1 VAAGRNTKSVVWR
14 KNKLYIKHLIN
25 NKVTTVIDGVNMI
38 QIQCTGKIIKEFEI
52 EAKEYNIQD
61 ELYKWHANLF
71 MVDDIKCSILIN
83 DLSYYGFI
91 IYDIGD
97 DFTVA
102 VKEAIRKNLL
112 AQYASKEQVDEYL
125 DNEIVF
131 SKTSNKKVIGKM
143 NALAQYALHSF
154 AYGEEDIDR
163 LNLKLGH
170 YDFIDS
176 EYVGDYIVDELN
188 KRMPDKIFDRSIVDD
203 EAQQMWDDLPEET
216 RQFFLKDLHCFTCS
230 SSDTE
235 YIKLIDDKVE
245 YRIEGKCKKCGN
257 KVVTPVFKGNCN
269 KSALVKWNAIP
280 GHIQKLLI
288 DNAYCGSC
296 GVTTIIDFDVKND
309 EQGIVLEGKCKKC
322 GNKVARFIENNQAT

>member
-1 VAAGRNTKSVVWR
+1 
-14 KNKLYIKHLIN
+14 
-25 NKVTTVIDGVNMI
+25 MI
-38 QIQCTGKIIKEFEI
+38 QIQCTGKLIKEFEI

-71 MVDDIKCSILIN
+71 MVDDIKCAILIN

-102 VKEAIRKNLL
+102 VKEAIRKNLI

-125 DNEIVF
+125 DKEMVF
-131 SKTSNKKVIGKM
+131 SKTSNRIVIGKM

-170 YDFIDS
+170 YDFIES
-176 EYVGDYIVDELN
+176 EYVGDYIVDEFN

-216 RQFFLKDLHCFTCS
+216 RQHFLDDLYCFKCS
-230 SSDTE
+230 SSKAKFLK
-235 YIKLIDDKVE
+235 ILDDKVE
-245 YRIEGKCKKCGN
+245 YRLIGECEECGN
-257 KVVTPVFKGNCN
+257 EVVTTILKEELKDLN
-269 KSALVKWNAIP
+269 KSALEKWNAIP
-280 GHIQKLLI
+280 ERVQNLLI
-288 DNAYCGSC
+288 KNVFCKTC
-296 GVTTIIDFDVKND
+296 GVTTIVDFDIKND
-309 EQGIVLEGKCKKC
+309 EFGIVLEGKCKKC
-322 GNKVARFIENNQAT
+322 GNGVARFIENE